1 MSANPSAPLS
11 PGDVTNATRAGWA
24 ERSLAEFVK
33 QVYRDPDLPTMG
45 IEDVEDAI
53 SDLVCDL
60 RHYALRRGFTSND
73 LDRMFT
79 NAVAMHKSEIE
90 EESNLFAKLPIY
102 ERKPTDIIRD
112 RGNGVEPPTGTLTVI
127 GRSDDDRAVVCRD
140 GGAIVIVPFSAFDVV
155 PARGSEILLQRGE
168 VGLDIALSTDMHRE
182 NER

>member
-79 NAVAMHKSEIE
+79 NAVAMHKSEMKRRAICLR
-90 EESNLFAKLPIY
+90 SFLFTSGNRPILS
-102 ERKPTDIIRD
+102 ET
-112 RGNGVEPPTGTLTVI
+112 GVTA
-127 GRSDDDRAVVCRD
+127 S
-140 GGAIVIVPFSAFDVV
+140 S
-155 PARGSEILLQRGE
+155 LLQAPSPSS
-168 VGLDIALSTDMHRE
+168 VGATMIARLFVAMAARS
-182 NER
+182 